1 MIILVSSSAKS
12 SHFGAEDYSYYF
24 VLKQFLPV
32 LKKIGLVLE
41 VDAVADVDRIYKQ
54 LSSCGVGCVFLCFSP
69 PHKVVSG
76 LECPTIPI
84 FAWEYGT
91 IPNESW
97 SSNPKNNWVAELK
110 KYAAA
115 ITHSEHSVGVTK
127 AAVGDSYPITS
138 IPAPIWDQYSQY
150 FDEKSDLSLSAEKKL
165 RVNGWVL
172 DTADVERSLANRS
185 DEASEQTVT
194 LSGVVYTSVFT
205 PNDGR
210 KNWQDLVTA
219 YCYAFKSVSD
229 VTLVLK
235 LTHTDP
241 KYCFEV
247 IYSELKRLLPFK
259 CRVVVIQGF
268 LPDDDYAR
276 LIAATKYSVN
286 SSFGEGQCLPL
297 MEYMSAGKPSV
308 APNHTG
314 MEDYITSSNSFVVDS
329 SRQWTHWPH
338 DPRQVLRT
346 FRQTINWESLCAAY
360 MNSYIEIKNDPVS
373 YRRRSNQAFADLRKH
388 CSNAQTEKKL
398 KAVLVLVRKNF
409 RIRQRILY
417 PFYRV
422 GWCFLSRLGLIPRLK
437 KRVLKGLDVI

>member
-24 VLKQFLPV
+24 VLKQFLSV
-32 LKKIGLVLE
+32 LKRLGLVVEIDQLE
-41 VDAVADVDRIYKQ
+41 DVDRIYKQ
-54 LSSCGVGCVFLCFSP
+54 VSPYGVGCVYLCFSP
-69 PHKVVSG
+69 PHKAVSD

-91 IPNESW
+91 IPNEGW
-97 SSNPKNNWVAELK
+97 SSNPKNNWAAELL

-115 ITHSEHSVGVTK
+115 ITHSEYSVDVTK
-127 AAVGDSYPITS
+127 TAVGDGYPITS
-138 IPAPIWDQYSQY
+138 IPAPIWSQYSQY
-150 FDEKSDLSLSAEKKL
+150 FDKKSDLSLSTEKKL

-172 DTADVERSLANRS
+172 DTADVERSLASRS

-219 YCYAFKSVSD
+219 YCYAFKAVSD

-314 MEDYITSSNSFVVDS
+314 MADYIRQGNSFVVES

-338 DPRQVLRT
+338 DPRQLLRT
-346 FRQTINWESLCAAY
+346 FRQQINWDSLCTAY
-360 MNSYIEIKNDPVS
+360 KNSYAEIKNDPEA
-373 YRRRSNQAFADLRKH
+373 YRRRSHQAHLDLKQH
-388 CSNAQTEKKL
+388 CSDAQTEKKL
-398 KAVLVLVRKNF
+398 RSVLQTVRKGF
-409 RIRQRILY
+409 RIRQRLTYPLY
-417 PFYRV
+417 SMTWLAF
-422 GWCFLSRLGLIPRLK
+422 SRLRLVKFVKPFIFK
-437 KRVLKGLDVI
+437 KLGV